1 MASQI
6 RINQIHDEVFKLLSG
21 KGVYDVDVEIPLTLG
36 FYTIATAIA
45 ATSGEDPE
53 PTFIKFA
60 VNSTTTEVWYFNL
73 QKPFTPSTYIDSDN
87 WTRALV
93 LSDRPDPFTPVDTDW
108 TT

>member
-6 RINQIHDEVFKLLSG
+6 RINQIHNEVFKLMSG

-45 ATSGEDPE
+45 ATVGETPQ
-53 PTFIKFA
+53 PTFIKFSID
-60 VNSTTTEVWYFNL
+60 STTTEVWYFNL
-73 QKPFTPSTYIDSDN
+73 TKPFTASSYLSQVN

-93 LSDRPDPFTPVDTDW
+93 LSDRPDPFVPVEADW